1 MLSMDVM
8 ERRPAFRTI
17 DARPT
22 ENSIIKPGEL
32 VDVIEMT
39 PLTLADR
46 RIYNQLIAHAWE
58 RIDLAV
64 ELVIPKRDL
73 RGSHNVNDRVGESIE
88 RLMAAIV
95 KVRVVRDGKAEIER
109 VQLLGGNV
117 EQERPDGMV
126 RYEFPA
132 KLRRIIKESTI
143 FARLQKEVMF
153 ALSSKYALALYEM
166 VQKRGN
172 LTTRCSEEFDLGELR
187 ELLGIPKGKLPLWG
201 NLYQRALEPAMKE
214 VSALSDFE
222 VSIEPLKSGRKVARV
237 RLSWTRKD
245 AEGVGK
251 VWKELQYSKVGR
263 RARLLGQVEAV
274 ELSSARHGALL
285 LQGDTYEEAHRR
297 FPGYDV
303 YYVEREWQNWAAGKE
318 PPRHPDRAFLAFF
331 EEYARRHPL

>member
-1 MLSMDVM
+1 MDH
-8 ERRPAFRTI
+8 PLFRAL

-46 RIYNQLIAHAWE
+46 RIYNLLIAHAWD
-58 RIDLAV
+58 RIDQPV
-64 ELVIPKRDL
+64 EHVIAKRDL
-73 RGSHNVNDRVGESIE
+73 RGSHSVNDRVGESIE

-95 KVRVVRDGKAEIER
+95 KVRVVRGGKAEIER

-117 EQERPDGMV
+117 EQENPDGMV

-143 FARLQKEVMF
+143 FARLHKEVMF

-172 LTTRCSEEFDLGELR
+172 LTMRFSEKFQLIEIR

-201 NLYQRALEPAMKE
+201 NLYQRALEPAARE
-214 VSALSDFE
+214 VSALSDFMVE
-222 VSIEPLKSGRKVARV
+222 IGPIKDGRKVTGCQ
-237 RLSWTRKD
+237 LTWHRKD
-245 AEGVGK
+245 PEGLGLVAR
-251 VWKELQYSKVGR
+251 ELKYSRVGR
-263 RARLLGQVEAV
+263 RARIEGRVGAVDLAPAPPTALGSNP
-274 ELSSARHGALL
+274 LSLKSA
-285 LQGDTYEEAHRR
+285 TYEEARR
-297 FPGYDV
+297 LHPGYDI
-303 YYVEREWQNWAAGKE
+303 YYVEQEWRDWAAGKE
-318 PPRHPDRAFLAFF
+318 PPQRPDQAFLAFF
-331 EEYARRHPL
+331 VKYAKQHPL